1 MSDLDRACDEM
12 VGKSVSVAG
21 EDYGRIMRWVRVE
34 NNGKTINVFVFSSG
48 RKVEAMSLI
57 DYVKNKVY
65 YPAGM
70 SSVYRR
76 RKAKTKS
83 TGQPVFRS
91 SISNVARFSSNV
103 MPRPLPHERELN
115 NKLNNKK
122 GSKNV

>member
-1 MSDLDRACDEM
+1 M
-12 VGKSVSVAG
+12 VGKSVTVAG

-34 NNGKTINVFVFSSG
+34 NNDKTINVFVFSSG

-65 YPAGM
+65 YPSGM

-83 TGQPVFRS
+83 TGRPVFPT
-91 SISNVARFSSNV
+91 SIRNTAVFSSNV
-103 MPRPLPHERELN
+103 MPRPLPHEQELN
-115 NKLNNKK
+115 NKLKNKK